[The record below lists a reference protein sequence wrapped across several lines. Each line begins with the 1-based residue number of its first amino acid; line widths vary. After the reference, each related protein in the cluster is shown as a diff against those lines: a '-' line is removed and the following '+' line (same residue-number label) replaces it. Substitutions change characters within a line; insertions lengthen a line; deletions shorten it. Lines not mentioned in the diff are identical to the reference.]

1 MNCPADSV
9 DASSR
14 VLIVEDEPRL
24 RQMLGQMMV
33 ELGYRATAVE
43 SGEKALA
50 TMRADPHAIV
60 LLDLNLPGMDGLS
73 CLERIR
79 QRWPTVQALILTG
92 FGDLE
97 AARRAIHLDVV
108 DFLTK
113 PTRMVALEAALARA
127 QQRIVDAQSPAVDP
141 RALDEDGDRPNHA
154 DRRSLQDLERQHILE
169 ALARHDGNRQKAAAE
184 LGISLRKLYY
194 RLAEYQKQGHL
205 CDEPRP

>member
-1 MNCPADSV
+1 MNHPTNSV
-9 DASSR
+9 DQALR

-50 TMRADPHAIV
+50 TMRDDPHAIV
-60 LLDLNLPGMDGLS
+60 LLDLNLPGMDGLT

-79 QRWPTVQALILTG
+79 QRWPAVQALILTG

-113 PTRMVALEAALARA
+113 PTRMGELEAALGRAR
-127 QQRIVDAQSPAVDP
+127 QRIVEAEVPSVDP
-141 RALDEDGDRPNHA
+141 RALAEQDHAPPDGPDSAGRG
-154 DRRSLQDLERQHILE
+154 SLHDLERQHILE
-169 ALARHDGNRQKAAAE
+169 ALARHDGNRQKAAAD

-194 RLAEYQKQGHL
+194 RLAEYASNP
-205 CDEPRP
+205 PRR